1 AAMSVPPPGPKPT
14 VMRIGRVG
22 QSCAGAGAPA
32 SATTSTTASAGIPMP
47 AKYPRRAMASSYFR
61 VIGPLRLLV
70 LDRIAQRADPFDLD
84 LACIAVPHQ
93 HRRLARKANAGRCSG
108 NDEIARIEGD
118 ALRDVDDG
126 FGDREHHVGSVVR
139 LHDLTVKPTLDLQ
152 AFAQFGQRIG

>member
-1 AAMSVPPPGPKPT
+1 MAWALLIIKAVYPSFGEMATELAAVVPPAPGRFSTTTDCPRISESGRATMRAAMSVPPPGPKPT

-93 HRRLARKANAGRCSG
+93 HRRLARKANAGR
-108 NDEIARIEGD
+108 
-118 ALRDVDDG
+118 
-126 FGDREHHVGSVVR
+126 
-139 LHDLTVKPTLDLQ
+139 
-152 AFAQFGQRIG
+152 